1 MKYLVL
7 LLAAC
12 GSEPQ
17 GDDVTEDVTATSY
30 GDEEEEVVD
39 DGVEIEGLMGT
50 LSSAEISRM
59 LEPRMQRFA
68 QCFSS
73 RYGELELVGG
83 EIELAFRVARDGSVL
98 WVIPHA
104 SSIGDRITERCL
116 LDAARSSR
124 FPEPHGGEAEF
135 RYPLAFDPPE
145 DVRPPLN
152 WDESRVSDQVATQAR
167 TVRSCGSGP
176 VSVTVYIG
184 RGGDVMAAGVATT
197 DPEHADALDCV
208 ADAVREWTMPDPG
221 SYPAKVTFEIR

>member
-1 MKYLVL
+1 MMHLVL
-7 LLAAC
+7 VLAAC
-12 GSEPQ
+12 GSEPAEIETTDEVVETSN
-17 GDDVTEDVTATSY
+17 GD
-30 GDEEEEVVD
+30 EEEVVD

-50 LSSAEISRM
+50 LSSAEISRT

-68 QCFSS
+68 QCFSN
-73 RYGELELVGG
+73 RYGELEIVGG

-98 WVIPHA
+98 WVYPHA

-116 LDAARSSR
+116 LDSARSSR

-184 RGGDVMAAGVATT
+184 RGGDVMAAGAATT
-197 DPEHADALDCV
+197 DPERADALDCV